1 MVTNLP
7 LPNLNQ
13 YLLYILL
20 KHYLFLI
27 TSAAA
32 LCSCET
38 TQVTPQQAI
47 EAAEAARLWVEVAK
61 DAKTIILDEK

>member
-1 MVTNLP
+1 M
-7 LPNLNQ
+7 
-13 YLLYILL
+13 
-20 KHYLFLI
+20 KHYLFLM

>member
-1 MVTNLP
+1 M
-7 LPNLNQ
+7 
-13 YLLYILL
+13 
-20 KHYLFLI
+20 KHYFFLI

-61 DAKTIILDEK
+61 DAKTSSVDDE

>member
-1 MVTNLP
+1 MKTT
-7 LPNLNQ
+7 
-13 YLLYILL
+13 ILL
-20 KHYLFLI
+20 I
-27 TSAAA
+27 IAGAV
-32 LCSCET
+32 CSCET